1 MKFLHI
7 SDLHYSNDYQNKG
20 GSFNQ
25 VYTKM
30 TNPLIQL
37 KSVINQNEKYDFI
50 LVTGDICEYGT
61 VQEYKE
67 VKSYLEKLFNCPVI
81 GTAGN
86 HDNIDNFEKGFNA
99 LFYVKE
105 VEKLKII
112 SFNSAD
118 KENDDGM
125 INEEIILKLKK
136 ELAKE
141 TDKKILLI
149 THHHL
154 LEEQFVM
161 KTAINS
167 DKVKE
172 IIKQSNTIAIFTG
185 HTHHFYVNSLDNKAY
200 FTTGSLSFVVENE
213 NEILNVYQQP
223 LVNEYKLTDK
233 AIICRPLKHKE
244 KLLLVSDLK
253 V

>member
-7 SDLHYSNDYQNKG
+7 SDLHYSNDYQNIDD
-20 GSFNQ
+20 SFTK
-25 VYTKM
+25 VFAKM
-30 TNPLIQL
+30 TNPLTQL
-37 KSVINQNEKYDFI
+37 ESVIKKNESYDFV
-50 LVTGDICEYGT
+50 LVTGDICEDGT
-61 VQEYKE
+61 VQEYK
-67 VKSYLEKLFNCPVI
+67 KIKNYLEKIFDCPVI

-86 HDNIDNFEKGFNA
+86 HDNIDNFKKGFNA

-105 VEKLKII
+105 IKQIKII

-118 KENDDGM
+118 RENDDGM
-125 INEEIILKLKK
+125 ISEETISMLQK
-136 ELAKE
+136 ELKKE

-172 IIKQSNTIAIFTG
+172 VIKQSDTTAIFTG
-185 HTHHFYVNSLDNKAY
+185 HTHHFYVNSLANKPY

-213 NEILNVYQQP
+213 NECFNVYQQP
-223 LVNEYKLTDK
+223 SINEYKLTNK
-233 AIICRPLKHKE
+233 AIICRVLKHKE
-244 KLLLVSDLK
+244 KKLLISNLNI
-253 V
+253 